1 MMTGTMK
8 MMIGVM
14 TMVGKALKKLWSVI
28 DLVLLLLS
36 FAFIIWGFF
45 LINLICGVF
54 AIGGALL
61 ILTIITEYVAGLE
74 EQDDQ

>member
-45 LINLICGVF
+45 LINLTCGVF

-61 ILTIITEYVAGLE
+61 ILAIMTEYIAGLE

>member
-1 MMTGTMK
+1 